1 MRIYLDL
8 CCFNRPYDDQGQTRI
23 RLETEAKLV
32 LQQKVR
38 DKSCE
43 LVWSAILDYEN
54 SRNPFKERLVAIR
67 QWRQLATAMIIA
79 DPNVIT
85 RAHSIATCGITSYDA
100 LHVASAIAG
109 KVNVFVTTDDKLL
122 KHLRRIRD
130 LELRAAPPGEALAL
144 LEQWYEN

>member
-32 LQQKVR
+32 LQQKIK

-54 SRNPFKERLVAIR
+54 WRNPFKERLLAIR
-67 QWRQLATAMIIA
+67 QWRQLAISMVMA
-79 DPNVIT
+79 DTSVVA
-85 RAHSIATCGITSYDA
+85 RARTIMAIGITSYDA

-109 KVNVFVTTDDKLL
+109 EANVFVTTDDKLL
-122 KHLRRIRD
+122 KHLRRMSD
-130 LELRAAPPGEALAL
+130 LELRAAPPGEALAI